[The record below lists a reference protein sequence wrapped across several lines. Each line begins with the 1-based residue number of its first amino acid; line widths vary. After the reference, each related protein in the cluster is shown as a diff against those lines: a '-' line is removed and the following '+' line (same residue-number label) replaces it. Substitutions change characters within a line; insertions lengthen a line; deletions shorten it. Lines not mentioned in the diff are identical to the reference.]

1 MLTGLGMI
9 GLLTISFSSV
19 VANVWKLSG
28 KWKSGMWPGTLTAF
42 KR

>member
-19 VANVWKLSG
+19 VADVWKLSG
-28 KWKSGMWPGTLTAF
+28 KWKSGNVARDIDCL
-42 KR
+42 